1 MLKKIFSNL
10 IRVNENINRIVKK
23 ITKLMQKELRF
34 ELSRELKILR
44 KVYLLIGK
52 YDTNK
57 NNKNCNQCK
66 AEYTKKNNKIRHH
79 DHISGLFIDSICYDC
94 NIQLQYK
101 KFIPVYI

>member
-10 IRVNENINRIVKK
+10 IRVNENINRIVKR

-44 KVYLLIGK
+44 KEYLLIGK

-57 NNKNCNQCK
+57 NNKNCKKIPNVSIIFFIKKTFGFFINQ
-66 AEYTKKNNKIRHH
+66 
-79 DHISGLFIDSICYDC
+79 SIF
-94 NIQLQYK
+94 LQIYL
-101 KFIPVYI
+101 